1 MEPIRRELKIT
12 NNKPNGDHVLPYIML
27 DRDGVINKDS
37 DAYIKSP
44 DEWEPIPGSP
54 EAIALLH
61 KNGYKIVVITNQ
73 SGLGRGLFSLET
85 LSLMHAKM
93 HRSVEAEG
101 GKIEGIYFCPH
112 GPDEGC
118 DCRKPRPGLLK
129 AFAQDKG
136 VELKNIPFVGD
147 TLKDIEAAVAVGA
160 QPILVKTGKGAKTWE
175 NNPSIRVPVFE
186 NLYDAATYIISRK

>member
-1 MEPIRRELKIT
+1 
-12 NNKPNGDHVLPYIML
+12 ML

-37 DAYIKSP
+37 DVYIKSP
-44 DEWEPIPGSP
+44 DEWKPIPGSP

-93 HRSVEAEG
+93 HRSIEAEG
-101 GKIEGIYFCPH
+101 GKIESIYFCPH

-129 AFAQDKG
+129 AFAQDKR

-160 QPILVKTGKGAKTWE
+160 QPILVKTGKGAKTLE
-175 NNPSIRVPVFE
+175 TNPSIRVPVFE
-186 NLYDAATYIISRK
+186 NLYDAAKYIISGK

>member
-1 MEPIRRELKIT
+1 M
-12 NNKPNGDHVLPYIML
+12 PYIML

-44 DEWEPIPGSP
+44 EEWEPIPGSP
-54 EAIALLH
+54 KAIALLH

-73 SGLGRGLFSLET
+73 SGLGRGLFSLGT

-93 HRSVEAEG
+93 HRLVEAEG
-101 GKIEGIYFCPH
+101 GEIESIYFCPH

-129 AFAQDKG
+129 TFAQDKG
-136 VELKNIPFVGD
+136 VALKNIPFVGD

-160 QPILVKTGKGAKTWE
+160 QPILVKTGKGAKTWQ

-186 NLYDAATYIISRK
+186 DLYDAAKYIVSRK

>member
-1 MEPIRRELKIT
+1 
-12 NNKPNGDHVLPYIML
+12 ML

-44 DEWEPIPGSP
+44 EEWKPIPGSL

-61 KNGYKIVVITNQ
+61 KNGFKIVVITNQ

-85 LSLMHAKM
+85 LSQMHTKM
-93 HRSVEAEG
+93 QQSVEAEG
-101 GKIEGIYFCPH
+101 GEIESIYFCPH

-118 DCRKPRPGLLK
+118 GCRKPRPGLLK
-129 AFAQDKG
+129 TFAREKG
-136 VELKNIPFVGD
+136 VELNGIPFVGD

-175 NNPSIRVPVFE
+175 TNPSIGVPVFE
-186 NLYDAATYIISRK
+186 DLYDAAKYIVLGK